1 MPKTVSVTEA
11 QSKLSSLVQ
20 WANQAQDGVVVERR
34 GRPAAAII
42 SYADFEELLRLRK
55 LEQKRQ
61 ALKALRELR
70 QRVQARVQATG
81 LTAEAA
87 YRQAGFGEEV
97 IQDTLAK
104 DKALAES

>member
-34 GRPAAAII
+34 GKPAAAII
-42 SYADFEELLRLRK
+42 SYADFEDLARLRK

-61 ALKALRELR
+61 ALKSLRELR
-70 QRVQARVQATG
+70 QRVQARVQTTG

-87 YRQAGFGEEV
+87 YRLAGVGEAV
-97 IQDTLAK
+97 IQETLVK
-104 DKALAES
+104 DQALAES

>member
-34 GRPAAAII
+34 GKPAAAII
-42 SYADFEELLRLRK
+42 SYEDFEELIRLRK
-55 LEQKRQ
+55 VEQKRQ

-70 QRVQARVQATG
+70 KRVQAGVQATG
-81 LTAEAA
+81 LTAEEA
-87 YRQAGFGEEV
+87 YRLAGMGEEV
-97 IQDTLAK
+97 IQDTLEK
-104 DKALAES
+104 DQALAEN